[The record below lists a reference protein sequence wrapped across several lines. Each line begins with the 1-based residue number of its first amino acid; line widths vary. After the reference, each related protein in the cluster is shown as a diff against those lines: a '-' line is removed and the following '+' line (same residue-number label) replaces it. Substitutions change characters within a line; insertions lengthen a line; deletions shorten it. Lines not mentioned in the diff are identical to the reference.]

1 MWCRLVLQTSWLTH
15 QQIKAYK
22 SLDAYNFFVS
32 GWVNG
37 VLAKELEGDKVL
49 LFSRVNHS
57 QRARETPLKTWVLVE
72 KNGTVINAH
81 CNCMAGLTESCTHIG
96 AVLFAVEAGVRMH
109 NSVTCTQERST
120 WLLPSYIVPY
130 SPVCQMDFISA
141 KNKRRDLL
149 EKGNVP
155 KAQRVIGI
163 SRARTAAPTLNEK
176 EFYKQLAKGK
186 TKPAVLSLIPEHN
199 NAYVPRRPSA
209 NLPKPLTELFVET
222 NMKLS

>member
-120 WLLPSYIVPY
+120 WLLPSYIVCER
-130 SPVCQMDFISA
+130 SGDVSM
-141 KNKRRDLL
+141 KNKQGKLI
-149 EKGNVP
+149 EKKWNLFM
-155 KAQRVIGI
+155 
-163 SRARTAAPTLNEK
+163 RTFRFLTVACGLTKTFPTL
-176 EFYKQLAKGK
+176 
-186 TKPAVLSLIPEHN
+186 
-199 NAYVPRRPSA
+199 VPHQMG
-209 NLPKPLTELFVET
+209 L
-222 NMKLS
+222 